1 MYRCDK
7 DYDPIEKQLARF
19 MLALAH
25 PARIAIIIRLAEEE
39 AGLEA
44 RFINGLSIKE
54 STLATHLRALLRAGL
69 IYSSIIDSKLKY
81 RLNQE
86 AFSSFNNDFS
96 LILNFFEKP
105 TPREI

>member
-25 PARIAIIIRLAEEE
+25 PARIAIVIRLAEEE

-54 STLATHLRALLRAGL
+54 STLSTHLRALQRAGL
-69 IYSSIIDSKLKY
+69 INCYIIDSKLKY
-81 RLNQE
+81 RLIPE

-96 LILNFFEKP
+96 LILNFLEKSNLK
-105 TPREI
+105 